1 MENTPG
7 RNNRIRVGI
16 LLDSYAIPNWSYKM
30 LQEIQGSTYAE
41 IVLIVKN
48 DSRAEPKRR
57 LINSLWTNRHKII
70 YGLYRKIDRK
80 FFKTDPDVFERKDI
94 KDLLDIPEIHV
105 IPRKTKFSDWILEE
119 DIKKISSY
127 DVDIFIRMGFRIL
140 KGDIL
145 TTAKFGVWS
154 YHHGDNKVNRGGPAG
169 FWEVMK
175 SHKETGVVLQILNE
189 NLDGGTTL
197 FKSYSLTDKISVNR
211 NVNRCY
217 WKALSFLP
225 AKIEELYYL
234 GEKAFFDKVE
244 LNNHNLEFYDK
255 PLYKD
260 PSNLEMLKLLTE
272 KFIQISKQRLSDLF
286 YFDQWILM
294 YKFNKL
300 PEISTSFFQFK
311 KIIPPKDRIWADP
324 FLVCKNGKYYIFIE
338 EMLFQTNKGVISVIE
353 IDEKGNYS
361 KPLPVLEA
369 DCHLSYPY
377 IFEEKGS
384 LYMIPETKGNRSI
397 ELYKCEK
404 FPSKWKFEKTLMK
417 NLTAVDSSVLFYD
430 SKYWLFTNIVRNKGA
445 SSHDELFIF
454 YSNDLLEGSWEA
466 HPENPVV
473 SDVKK
478 ARMAG
483 KPFMQN
489 NLLYRPSQNCSHHYG
504 YGLKI
509 NKIEV
514 LTTENYKEITVDSIQ
529 PDWDSTIIGTHTFN
543 NCNNMTIIDAL
554 QRRRRFF

>member
-1 MENTPG
+1 MEDTHG
-7 RNNRIRVGI
+7 MNNKIRVGI
-16 LLDSYAIPNWSYKM
+16 LLDSYDIPNWSYIM
-30 LQEIQGSTYAE
+30 LQEILESSYAE

-48 DSRAEPKRR
+48 DSKVKRKKFSQGLLNKR
-57 LINSLWTNRHKII
+57 KKLI
-70 YGLYRKIDRK
+70 YRTYRRVDRK
-80 FFKTDPDVFERKDI
+80 LFKCNPDAFERKNIRNLLSVPSIEVNPRETKYCDWI
-94 KDLLDIPEIHV
+94 DHDDLL
-105 IPRKTKFSDWILEE
+105 
-119 DIKKISSY
+119 KIRTF

-140 KGDIL
+140 KGGIL
-145 TTAKFGVWS
+145 KAAKYGVWS
-154 YHHGDNKVNRGGPAG
+154 YHHGDNKINRGGPAG

-175 SHKETGVVLQILNE
+175 NQKETGVVLQILNE
-189 NLDGGTTL
+189 NLDNGTIL
-197 FKSYSLTDKISVNR
+197 YKSYSLTDKISVNR

-217 WKALSFLP
+217 WKGLSFLP
-225 AKIEELYYL
+225 AKIKELYIL
-234 GEKAFFDKVE
+234 GGKAFFNKVA
-244 LNNHNLEFYDK
+244 LSNHNLEFYDK

-260 PSNLEMLKLLTE
+260 PSNLEMLKLLIE

-294 YKFNKL
+294 YKYNKL

-311 KIIPPKDRIWADP
+311 KIISPKDRIWADP
-324 FLVCKNGKYYIFIE
+324 FLVYKNGKYYIFIE
-338 EMLFQTNKGVISVIE
+338 EMLFRTNKGVISVIE
-353 IDEKGNYS
+353 IDAKGNYS
-361 KPLPVLEA
+361 KPLTVLEA

-377 IFEEKGS
+377 IFEDKGS

-404 FPSKWKFEKTLMK
+404 FPSKWKFEKALMK
-417 NLTAVDSSVLFYD
+417 NLTAVDSSVLFHD
-430 SKYWLFTNIVRNKGA
+430 GKYWLFTNIVRNKGA
-445 SSHDELFIF
+445 SSHDELFLF
-454 YSNDLLEGSWEA
+454 YADDLENGTWVA
-466 HPENPVV
+466 HPENPIV

-483 KPFMQN
+483 KPFLQN
-489 NLLYRPSQNCSHHYG
+489 NQLYRPSQNCSHHYG

-514 LTTENYKEITVDSIQ
+514 LTTEKYKEITVDSIQ
-529 PDWDSTIIGTHTFN
+529 PDWDTTIIGTHTLN